1 MTRLEGRPELRD
13 DDMSWWTMKR
23 RIAFVT
29 PRFGA
34 EIVGGAE
41 AVVRDI
47 ALGLAERGWEVE
59 VLTTCAVNPYTWAN
73 ELPEGAQEDSG
84 LLVRRF
90 ANVLAT
96 SASEEHRVHG
106 NIYYGQP
113 TSLDEQVTWLNALFR
128 TPGLFEAL
136 LRERDSFDAV
146 VFAPYLFWNT
156 TVCMPIVADRA
167 VVMPCLHDE
176 AYAHLECHAPRPVTA
191 RLSVVPVR
199 SRTRPGPRLG
209 PVTPH
214 HSVVGAGMD
223 VPKQYAPDEFR
234 AEYGIDEPFILYLG
248 RREADKGWPWLVDVF
263 ASTKTRVKLVSAGA
277 GHPDVPPRLRGRV
290 IDIGYLTTEQRNS
303 ALAAALAYVQ
313 PSLMESYSRTSM
325 ESWLAGRPVLV
336 RRGSAVVEWHCS
348 RCDGGLAFANSLELG
363 KHLTRFE
370 ASPKATDEMGRRGR
384 AYVMENYQWS
394 HVLDRMEHDIMR
406 FAKRPAS
413 NGHAAVSGTKRR
425 PVGRRLPALP
435 LLTD

>member
-1 MTRLEGRPELRD
+1 MLPPVIPRLEGRPELLD
-13 DDMSWWTMKR
+13 DDMSWWTTNR

-47 ALGLAERGWEVE
+47 ALGLAKRGWEVQI
-59 VLTTCAVNPYTWAN
+59 LTTCAVNPYTWAN

-90 ANVLAT
+90 ANILAT

-128 TPGLFEAL
+128 TPGMFEAL
-136 LRERDSFDAV
+136 LRERDSFDAI

-176 AYAHLECHAPRPVTA
+176 TYAHLGVMRHV
-191 RLSVVPVR
+191 LSLPASVWFL
-199 SRTRPGPRLG
+199 SGPEHDLAHSMG
-209 PVTPH
+209 PVTPN

-223 VPKQYAPDEFR
+223 VPKQYAPDGFR
-234 AEYGIDEPFILYLG
+234 EEYGIDEPFILYLG

-394 HVLDRMEHDIMR
+394 HVLDRMERDIMR

-413 NGHAAVSGTKRR
+413 NGHAAVSGSKR
-425 PVGRRLPALP
+425 AL
-435 LLTD
+435 